1 MATATKKR
9 KTTRKVSIKN
19 SLVDLNSR
27 LVNTSEEVIDGTVLT
42 GEKYQKLF
50 AKTVKKTEPII
61 EKQVD
66 IVFDTL
72 EEIKDQYQ
80 ASAQRFR
87 KLIGWKDIKKSTKN
101 TLKSIRKTTEER
113 VDSIQNEVQERAKAM
128 GIPTKVKSV
137 KTTAKKT
144 ANKVAPVSKNLQ
156 TDLKVIDGI
165 GPKMEGILKAGGIK
179 TVEGLAKSNVA
190 QIEKVIAKS
199 GSSFR
204 AINPESWLA
213 QAKKQTK

>member
-9 KTTRKVSIKN
+9 KTTRKVSIKK

-50 AKTVKKTEPII
+50 AKTVKKSEPII

-72 EEIKDQYQ
+72 EELKDQYQ
-80 ASAQRFR
+80 TGAQRFR

-101 TLKSIRKTTEER
+101 TLKSIRKSAEDR
-113 VDSIQNEVQERAKAM
+113 VDAIQNEVQVRAKSV

-137 KTTAKKT
+137 QTKAKKVT
-144 ANKVAPVSKNLQ
+144 NKVAPASKNLQ

-179 TVEGLAKSNVA
+179 TVEGLAKSSVV
-190 QIEKVIAKS
+190 QIEKAIAKS
-199 GSSFR
+199 GSTFR
-204 AINPESWLA
+204 AVNSESWLK
-213 QAKKQTK
+213 QAKQLSK